1 MIDLTKTT
9 LATYRQ
15 RVYEIY
21 KQLERNPW
29 CTLEHFE
36 LCYRRISILN
46 SKINSI
52 RKAIRSS
59 EIQKEEKYVLEE
71 ETKER

>member
-9 LATYRQ
+9 LAEYRQ
-15 RVYEIY
+15 RVYEIC

-29 CTLEHFE
+29 CPLEHFE

-59 EIQKEEKYVLEE
+59 EIQKEEKYDI
-71 ETKER
+71 T

>member
-9 LATYRQ
+9 LTAYRQ
-15 RVYEIY
+15 RVYDIY

-36 LCYRRISILN
+36 RSMRRISILN

-52 RKAIRSS
+52 RKAIKTS
-59 EIQKEEKYVLEE
+59 EIQKEEKYDVE
-71 ETKER
+71 KK